1 MKPLLFAFI
10 LAGALAI
17 GPASA
22 QEVKVTGDSFT
33 VNEATS
39 EAVFSGNVAV
49 VHPTVKVWADKVEV
63 RYGDG
68 GPTSVQ
74 SFTASGHVRLQTSE
88 QTATGER
95 AVFDPATQIL
105 RLTGNVKVTNASGTV
120 GAPELVVDI
129 KNNTSTFTGNKGG
142 RVTGVFTTP

>member
-1 MKPLLFAFI
+1 MRPTLAALLIAVT
-10 LAGALAI
+10 LVS
-17 GPASA
+17 GPARA
-22 QEVKVTGDSFT
+22 QEVRVSGDSFT

-74 SFTASGHVRLQTSE
+74 SFTASGKVRLETSE
-88 QTATGER
+88 QTATGDR
-95 AVFDPATQIL
+95 AVFDPKTQIL

-120 GAPELVVDI
+120 AASELVVDI
-129 KNNTSTFTGNKGG
+129 KNNTSTFSGSNGG